1 MPFIP
6 HTEEDIS
13 AMLAS
18 IGANTIDDLFD
29 EIPPSLISAGLK
41 QVPPGMS
48 EMDVTRLMLER
59 AEADGRYLSFIGA
72 GAYEH
77 HIPAAVWQIFKIFS
91 SAHVCRTCT
100 FPFIL

>member
-18 IGANTIDDLFD
+18 IGAATIDDLFD

-41 QVPPGMS
+41 QVPR
-48 EMDVTRLMLER
+48 V
-59 AEADGRYLSFIGA
+59 
-72 GAYEH
+72 
-77 HIPAAVWQIFKIFS
+77 
-91 SAHVCRTCT
+91 
-100 FPFIL
+100 